1 MISGKRRWLNI
12 YNKTNKEL
20 CSERILYVSNFSQSL
35 KTEKSKKNNYG
46 NKEICI
52 RNISTHN

>member
-1 MISGKRRWLNI
+1 MFRTDIICVKHFTITKNR
-12 YNKTNKEL
+12 KK
-20 CSERILYVSNFSQSL
+20 Q
-35 KTEKSKKNNYG
+35 KNNYG

>member
-12 YNKTNKEL
+12 YNKTNKAL
-20 CSERILYVSNFSQSL
+20 CSERILYVSNISQSL
-35 KTEKSKKNNYG
+35 KTEKSKKKNYG

>member
-1 MISGKRRWLNI
+1 MISGKKRWLNI
-12 YNKTNKEL
+12 YNKTNKAQ
-20 CSERILYVSNFSQSL
+20 CSERILYVSNISQSL
-35 KTEKSKKNNYG
+35 KTEKAKNNYG

>member
-12 YNKTNKEL
+12 YNKTNKAL
-20 CSERILYVSNFSQSL
+20 CSERILYVSNISQSL
-35 KTEKSKKNNYG
+35 KTEKKQKNNYG